1 MITTSTLSEEE
12 EKRIRIFL
20 KQLSKEGKA
29 RDDLTF
35 DILITDWSNFVKEV
49 KSGYTLTIDDYTN
62 DLCARDILGEISAF
76 VEEPT
81 RTKINKILVPLDE
94 QFKKATHKIGQPL
107 FSSRTDLWWWYQIPN
122 VLVGGLKKD
131 LELRKLA

>member
-49 KSGYTLTIDDYTN
+49 KSGYTLTI
-62 DLCARDILGEISAF
+62 EIGRAH
-76 VEEPT
+76 V
-81 RTKINKILVPLDE
+81 
-94 QFKKATHKIGQPL
+94 
-107 FSSRTDLWWWYQIPN
+107 
-122 VLVGGLKKD
+122 
-131 LELRKLA
+131 